1 MLILWLPDLCAGKE
15 EQAMAAAVT
24 ATRPQANLQK
34 IATNIHN
41 IRLNRL
47 LSINGMERK
56 PVYGDGNC
64 FFKAASFHLATHDE
78 TTLRQALCDHL
89 MQHVLFYLG
98 FFSNCHSAQQAR
110 QVKTCMRAPGV
121 WNTTANDVVP
131 LALANFTGRRV
142 KLFTSKKQQP
152 VVGITPSMPGVT
164 CSVFQPVYMALLAPA
179 GMPEHYDG
187 CLAMHRHLYNV
198 FGSSYKCLE
207 GSRCTSDV
215 KVSDPARPPEAS
227 LSHPATPEGS
237 PSHPVTPEG
246 SPSHPATPGGTPSHP
261 VTPEGSPSDFS
272 SKRKEQVSLYNTPPK
287 KLPKKTNKP
296 VKVEEK

>member
-1 MLILWLPDLCAGKE
+1 
-15 EQAMAAAVT
+15 MAAAVT
-24 ATRPQANLQK
+24 ATRHQANLQE
-34 IATNIHN
+34 IAINIHN

-98 FFSNCHSAQQAR
+98 FFSNCHSAHQAR
-110 QVKTCMRAPGV
+110 QVITCIRAPGV
-121 WNTTANDVVP
+121 WNTTANDVFP

-142 KLFTSKKQQP
+142 KNFTSKKQQP

-215 KVSDPARPPEAS
+215 KASDPARPPVAS

-237 PSHPVTPEG
+237 PSHPVTPE
-246 SPSHPATPGGTPSHP
+246 A
-261 VTPEGSPSDFS
+261 VLVILVQ
-272 SKRKEQVSLYNTPPK
+272 K
-287 KLPKKTNKP
+287 
-296 VKVEEK
+296 